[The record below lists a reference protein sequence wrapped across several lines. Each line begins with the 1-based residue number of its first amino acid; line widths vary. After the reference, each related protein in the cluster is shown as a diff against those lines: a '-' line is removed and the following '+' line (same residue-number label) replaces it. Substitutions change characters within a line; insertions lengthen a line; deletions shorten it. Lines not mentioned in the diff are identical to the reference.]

1 LVDHLT
7 FVIARAAKWLY
18 AKLAPKQAM
27 NLRLQYP
34 KQLPYS
40 RGLTNIA
47 ILRRRAVVFLGAERA
62 LGLQCCFAFLDCSFC
77 RWRRFRIIP
86 SFSMSCIMT
95 LLAQAL
101 RPRLA
106 NKKPQQMRFPFALWT
121 AAMVQTLIA
130 QR

>member
-1 LVDHLT
+1 
-7 FVIARAAKWLY
+7 
-18 AKLAPKQAM
+18 M

-62 LGLQCCFAFLDCSFC
+62 LASMLLSFFGLFFLSLATVSNYSVAFHVLHDA
-77 RWRRFRIIP
+77 
-86 SFSMSCIMT
+86 FSASAAT
-95 LLAQAL
+95 
-101 RPRLA
+101 
-106 NKKPQQMRFPFALWT
+106 NKKPQQIRFLFALWT
-121 AAMVQTLIA
+121 AAMVQTP